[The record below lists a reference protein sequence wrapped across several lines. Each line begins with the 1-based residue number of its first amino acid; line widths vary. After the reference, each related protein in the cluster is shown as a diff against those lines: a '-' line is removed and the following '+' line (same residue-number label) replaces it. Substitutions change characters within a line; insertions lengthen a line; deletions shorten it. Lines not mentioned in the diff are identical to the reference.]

1 MPADQDTADVPGRN
15 AGRSGHGTNFTKPIG
30 LVKPSICIK

>member
-15 AGRSGHGTNFTKPIG
+15 AGRSGHGTNFTLGKEGKPKYI
-30 LVKPSICIK
+30 STI